1 MRVGL
6 EVKDSEVLLV
16 PPHSSPL
23 LRGGVR
29 WLVTRQF
36 QVVVFF
42 AMQVCMCAKLSK
54 STLVFK
60 SLLEATFP
68 LTESKFSLIS
78 SFFKQTSRVT

>member
-36 QVVVFF
+36 QVVVVFCD
-42 AMQVCMCAKLSK
+42 ASLYVCQVVKIHPGIQIPARSHLS
-54 STLVFK
+54 TD
-60 SLLEATFP
+60 
-68 LTESKFSLIS
+68 
-78 SFFKQTSRVT
+78 